1 MDVKNSL
8 ERLKKLNEENRIPVK
23 VSRGLLKLA
32 MMEIEMQ
39 SKLHGE
45 SFATRMVLGQLRDV
59 LGIKS

>member
-8 ERLKKLNEENRIPVK
+8 GRLKKLNEENLIPVR
-23 VSRGLLKLA
+23 VTRGLLKSALK
-32 MMEIEMQ
+32 EIEMQ

-45 SFATRMVLGQLRDV
+45 SLATRMVVSQLKDV

>member
-8 ERLKKLNEENRIPVK
+8 DRLKKLNEENRIPVK
-23 VSRGLLKLA
+23 VSRGLLKSAL
-32 MMEIEMQ
+32 MEIEMQ

-45 SFATRMVLGQLRDV
+45 SFATRMVVSQLKDV

>member
-8 ERLKKLNEENRIPVK
+8 ERLKKLNEENKTPVR
-23 VSRGLLKLA
+23 VNRGLLKSAL
-32 MMEIEMQ
+32 MEIERQ

-45 SFATRMVLGQLRDV
+45 SFATRMVLGQLKEV

>member
-8 ERLKKLNEENRIPVK
+8 ERLKKLNEENLIPVR
-23 VSRGLLKLA
+23 VSRGLLKSAL
-32 MMEIEMQ
+32 MEIEMQ

-45 SFATRMVLGQLRDV
+45 SFATRMVLGQLKDV

>member
-8 ERLKKLNEENRIPVK
+8 DRLKKLNEENLIPVR
-23 VSRGLLKLA
+23 VTRGILKSA

-45 SFATRMVLGQLRDV
+45 SFATKMVLRQLKEV
-59 LGIKS
+59 LGIIS

>member
-8 ERLKKLNEENRIPVK
+8 ERLRKLNEENLIPVR
-23 VSRGLLKLA
+23 VSRGLLKSAL
-32 MMEIEMQ
+32 MEIEMQ

-45 SFATRMVLGQLRDV
+45 SFATRMALGQLKDV